1 MRSHLLSKHASATVA
16 RSLIHGRQFLQHAV
30 DGGIIREN
38 PFLGVRA
45 SSRPNKDRLVFVNL
59 EVAQKV
65 LATCPS
71 AEWRLI
77 FALARSGG
85 LRIPSEIARVKWSDI
100 LWSEKKIRVLSP
112 KTEGI
117 GKGERLLPMFPELV
131 EPLRECLEGA
141 KDGSVYVFEKK
152 ITDKTNLRKRLQG
165 IIQKAGVVA
174 WPRLFQN
181 LRASRETELARL
193 YSIDCV
199 TAWMGN
205 TQSVALSHYLQVTD
219 ADFEK
224 AAKVSISG
232 DMGGVVGTKDHS
244 ESVSLDAKMSQNP
257 PHHGGS
263 VVFADVQ
270 QLLENPEVMKNLAV
284 IAEELKKNQ
293 VTSLGLEPRTPAL
306 KVPCSTS

>member
-1 MRSHLLSKHASATVA
+1 MLSKHASATVA

-117 GKGERLLPMFPELV
+117 GKGERLIPMFPELV
-131 EPLRECLEGA
+131 EPLRECSEGA

-165 IIQKAGVVA
+165 IIQKAGVKP
-174 WPRLFQN
+174 WPKLFVN
-181 LRASRETELARL
+181 LRASRETELASL
-193 YSIDCV
+193 HPIHVV
-199 TAWMGN
+199 TSWLGN
-205 TQSVALSHYLQVTD
+205 TPNIALKNYLMTTD
-219 ADFEK
+219 TDFEL
-224 AAKVSISG
+224 ATKVSVTG
-232 DMGGVVGTKDHS
+232 DMGWGVRGTS
-244 ESVSLDAKMSQNP
+244 ENTSAGVKSDQNP
-257 PHHGGS
+257 YHRGGS
-263 VVFADVQ
+263 QMFSNCLRIQ
-270 QLLENPEVMKNLAV
+270 RLCKIPLEL
-284 IAEELKKNQ
+284 
-293 VTSLGLEPRTPAL
+293 PR
-306 KVPCSTS
+306 K